1 MAKITEAYM
10 PYLGHQTYYRIVGER
25 SNDKKPLLLLHGGPG
40 STHNYFE
47 VLDRLADE
55 DQRQII
61 MYDQIGCGNSFL
73 DGRPELW
80 TKETWVEE
88 LKQLRKHLDLDEIH
102 ILGQSWGGMLAIIY
116 ACDHA
121 PEGVKS
127 YILSST
133 LPSSEIWEREQKR
146 RIKFMP
152 KHMQEAIDKAVSS
165 SDYSSKEY
173 EEAVEEFMSRY
184 CYNPVPENAP
194 ECLTRKKKSG
204 TEAYIA
210 GWGPNEFTPIGS
222 LKDYNYID
230 KLPNI
235 STPCLIASGSEDLC
249 SPYIAKTMYDL
260 IPNAE
265 WELFEYSKH
274 MCYVDEN
281 DKYVD
286 MLKKW
291 LAKND

>member
-1 MAKITEAYM
+1 
-10 PYLGHQTYYRIVGER
+10 
-25 SNDKKPLLLLHGGPG
+25 
-40 STHNYFE
+40 
-47 VLDRLADE
+47 
-55 DQRQII
+55 
-61 MYDQIGCGNSFL
+61 
-73 DGRPELW
+73 
-80 TKETWVEE
+80 
-88 LKQLRKHLDLDEIH
+88 
-102 ILGQSWGGMLAIIY
+102 
-116 ACDHA
+116 
-121 PEGVKS
+121 
-127 YILSST
+127 
-133 LPSSEIWEREQKR
+133 
-146 RIKFMP
+146 
-152 KHMQEAIDKAVSS
+152 
-165 SDYSSKEY
+165 
-173 EEAVEEFMSRY
+173 MSRY

-194 ECLTRKKKSG
+194 ECLTRKKKAG

-210 GWGPNEFTPIGS
+210 GWGPNEFTPVGS